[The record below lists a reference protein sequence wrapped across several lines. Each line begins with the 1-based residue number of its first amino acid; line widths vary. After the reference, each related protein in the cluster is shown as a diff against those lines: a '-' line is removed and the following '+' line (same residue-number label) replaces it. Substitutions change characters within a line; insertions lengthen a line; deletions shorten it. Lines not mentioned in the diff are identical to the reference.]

1 MEKEEK
7 IKGFSLN
14 CVELQEY
21 QQNRYPY
28 LMIDHVDEV
37 IPGVSAKGYKNLTL
51 NEWFFPK
58 HFPGEPNMPGA
69 LMLESLAQMIT
80 IAITTLPGNKGKTTR
95 FLSSNLKFRKQILP
109 GDKMVIE
116 TEVLSWKRGILKG
129 KGIAYTN
136 GTIATEAEMV
146 ITIPDI
152 LEKYTPGKKDCDNF
166 KK

>member
-1 MEKEEK
+1 M
-7 IKGFSLN
+7 KGFSLN

-37 IPGVSAKGYKNLTL
+37 IPGKSAKGYKNLTM

-58 HFPGEPNMPGA
+58 HFPDAPNMPGA
-69 LMLESLAQMIT
+69 LQLEALAQMLT

-95 FLSSNLKFRKQILP
+95 FVSTSLKFRKEIVP
-109 GDKMVIE
+109 GDKLVIE
-116 TEVLSWKRGILKG
+116 TKVNFWSRGVVKG
-129 KGIAYTN
+129 VGTGYTK
-136 GTIATEAEMV
+136 GTIACEAEMT

-152 LEKYTPGKKDCDNF
+152 IEQYLPKKGD
-166 KK
+166 K

>member
-1 MEKEEK
+1 M
-7 IKGFSLN
+7 KGFSLN

-37 IPGVSAKGYKNLTL
+37 IPGKSAKGYKNLTM

-58 HFPGEPNMPGA
+58 HFPDAPNMPGA
-69 LMLESLAQMIT
+69 LQLEALAQMLT

-95 FLSSNLKFRKQILP
+95 FVSTSLKFRKEIVP
-109 GDKMVIE
+109 GDKLVIE
-116 TEVLSWKRGILKG
+116 TKVNFWSRGVVKG
-129 KGIAYTN
+129 VGTGYTK
-136 GTIATEAEMV
+136 GTIACEAEMT

-152 LEKYTPGKKDCDNF
+152 LEQYLPKKRD
-166 KK
+166 K

>member
-1 MEKEEK
+1 M
-7 IKGFSLN
+7 KGFSLN

-37 IPGVSAKGYKNLTL
+37 IPGKSAKGYKNLTM

-58 HFPGEPNMPGA
+58 HFPEAPNMPGA
-69 LMLESLAQMIT
+69 LQLEALAQMLT

-95 FLSSNLKFRKQILP
+95 FISTSLKFRKEIVP
-109 GDKMVIE
+109 GDKLVIE
-116 TEVLSWKRGILKG
+116 TKVNFWSRGVVKG
-129 KGIAYTN
+129 VGTGYTK
-136 GTIATEAEMV
+136 GTIACEAEMT

-152 LEKYTPGKKDCDNF
+152 LEQYLPKKRD
-166 KK
+166 K

>member
-1 MEKEEK
+1 M
-7 IKGFSLN
+7 KGFSLN

-37 IPGVSAKGYKNLTL
+37 IPGKSAKGYKNLTM

-58 HFPGEPNMPGA
+58 HFPGAPNMPGA
-69 LMLESLAQMIT
+69 LQLEALAQMLT

-95 FLSSNLKFRKQILP
+95 FISTSLKFRKEILP
-109 GDKMVIE
+109 GDKLVIE
-116 TEVLSWKRGILKG
+116 TKVNFWSRGVVKG
-129 KGIAYTN
+129 VGTGYTK
-136 GTIATEAEMV
+136 GTIACEAEMT

-152 LEKYTPGKKDCDNF
+152 IEQYLPKKRDEQ
-166 KK
+166 